1 MTCLLGTWELTP
13 LRIPRDKSEQHFTF
27 VLRFS
32 VVDRRALYVFPSRS
46 AQCVGKSQ
54 FRTALAGDERGSRRS
69 KRMQHFQNEDP
80 DLPCRHEKFQ
90 DLQNFQ
96 AADA

>member
-1 MTCLLGTWELTP
+1 
-13 LRIPRDKSEQHFTF
+13 
-27 VLRFS
+27 
-32 VVDRRALYVFPSRS
+32 
-46 AQCVGKSQ
+46 
-54 FRTALAGDERGSRRS
+54 
-69 KRMQHFQNEDP
+69 MQHFQNEDP